1 MVISLYEREKKTPI
15 EEVLFFFFTQ
25 YKQQEEMKSK
35 VSVAE
40 AGISLLAL
48 DALLATD
55 R

>member
-1 MVISLYEREKKTPI
+1 MKERRKHQSRKYF
-15 EEVLFFFFTQ
+15 FFFFTQ